1 MFDDNKMP
9 KVPKVPKINL
19 SKLFGSGLSTIA
31 VIVIIAL
38 ALSSFVIVDS
48 GHVGVVRTLG
58 AVQPVSLAEGF
69 HLKKPLLD
77 KVEQV
82 DIRLNREV
90 TTAASASKD
99 LQNVRT
105 KVTVQ
110 YSLTGSV
117 APQTFQ
123 KIGTRKKVADTLID
137 PAIQE
142 SVKAVTAQYTAEE
155 LVTKR
160 AEVKTKIHAAIDDFI
175 NETLKEKG
183 VENAL
188 RVANVAIT
196 DFDFSADF
204 NHAIEQKV
212 KAEQD
217 ALKAK
222 NEKIRRVTNA
232 EAAAKEKTLSAD
244 ANAYQIR
251 VQSIARAAA
260 IKREAA
266 ALRNNRELIQLRLAE
281 KWNGVLPQVSGGGSV
296 PLINM
301 DGLSGKEK

>member
-1 MFDDNKMP
+1 MLNDNKL
-9 KVPKVPKINL
+9 PKIPAFNL
-19 SKLFGSGLSTIA
+19 SRLFGSTLSTIA
-31 VIVIIAL
+31 VILIVAIAFG
-38 ALSSFVIVDS
+38 SFVIVDS

-58 AVQPVSLAEGF
+58 AVQPASLPEGF
-69 HLKKPLLD
+69 HLKKPVLD
-77 KVEQV
+77 SVEQI
-82 DIRLNREV
+82 DIRLNREAS
-90 TTAASASKD
+90 TAAAASKD
-99 LQNVRT
+99 LQIVST
-105 KVTVQ
+105 KVSVQ

-123 KIGTRKKVADTLID
+123 KIGNRKKVADTLIR

-183 VENAL
+183 VDNAL
-188 RVANVAIT
+188 RIANVAIT

-232 EAAAKEKTLSAD
+232 EAAAKEKTLAAD
-244 ANAYQIR
+244 ADAYQIR
-251 VQSIARAAA
+251 VKSIEQAAA

-266 ALRNNRELIQLRLAE
+266 ALRNNKELIQLRLAE

-301 DGLSGKEK
+301 DGMSGKK